1 MAAGANHPV
10 GGMGLAGEN
19 SLPMDRPYPAADP
32 DDYDDYPE
40 LARLVSLKTVCILIG
55 VMELKC
61 CMMNS
66 LVFRGDLVIMVL
78 IHK

>member
-1 MAAGANHPV
+1 
-10 GGMGLAGEN
+10 MG
-19 SLPMDRPYPAADP
+19 RPYAATNP

-40 LARLVSLKTVCILIG
+40 LARRVSLKTVCILIG

-61 CMMNS
+61 CLMNP
-66 LVFRGDLVIMVL
+66 LVFRGDLVIMLL